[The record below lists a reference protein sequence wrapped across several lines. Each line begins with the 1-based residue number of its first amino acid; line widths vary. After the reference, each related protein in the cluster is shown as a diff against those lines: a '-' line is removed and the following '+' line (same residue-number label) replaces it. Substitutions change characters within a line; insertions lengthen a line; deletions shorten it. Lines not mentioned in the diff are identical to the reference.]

1 MKSAFYL
8 QGDELNERKS
18 EENIRCVKSIRNGRI
33 TKNREYDILPCPFC
47 GNKAELKK
55 SYWIGVEYSVEC
67 TKCNCRTN
75 SSNNY
80 NEVIKS
86 WNTRYYDKE
95 GDK

>member
-1 MKSAFYL
+1 MNESQKRTLDALKAYETA
-8 QGDELNERKS
+8 ELL
-18 EENIRCVKSIRNGRI
+18 
-33 TKNREYDILPCPFC
+33 KNREYDILSCPFC

>member
-1 MKSAFYL
+1 MNESQKRTLDALKAYETA
-8 QGDELNERKS
+8 ELL
-18 EENIRCVKSIRNGRI
+18 
-33 TKNREYDILPCPFC
+33 KNRKYDILPCPFC
-47 GNKAELKK
+47 GNKKKKKK
-55 SYWIGVEYSVEC
+55 SYWIGFEYSVEC
-67 TKCNCRTN
+67 TKCNCRTS